1 MAKLGINTGITAND
15 GTGDTLREA
24 GGKINT
30 NFDEV
35 YSAIGDGL
43 NLYPGIVTSI
53 TAGNFISISTSFGD
67 VTITGLANTEN
78 INAESLIVTGISTVG
93 MITSTDTMGIGT
105 IYSQRVE
112 VVGAVIANSLSGD
125 GSAITGLATTEFVS
139 TKTLVVSG
147 VSTLGIITGATSIGV
162 DDVYSFDVYA
172 NNFHGDGS
180 NITVVPYSLVAA
192 AATYSSVA
200 GISTTSQGLTGSP
213 DVVVGIITG
222 TTGNFTSLSASTGLD
237 LSDNANVSFGDGN
250 DYIVDY
256 NGTNA
261 IHNVATSG
269 AIVFQQGGTNKFK
282 FDVGS
287 AQIIPTSNNTGRVG
301 TPDKTWNG
309 GHFTDFNVDGIIT
322 VGIITG
328 ASSVQ
333 ATYFYGDATYLT
345 GVGFATV
352 SGIATFATSAG
363 VATYAVSAGIAT
375 YADSAGIAT
384 NATFAGYATLAG
396 VSTTSGYASLA
407 GVATYSS
414 LAGVATYATNAGVAT
429 YSPLAGVSTY
439 ATNAGVATY
448 ATSAGISTNA
458 TYAGYATLAGVSTTS
473 GYATNAGVATYA
485 TLAGVSTYATNAG
498 ISTNATFAGYATLAG
513 VSTTSGYATNAG
525 VATYAGVSGIS
536 TVSENLTGNP
546 SIAVTSV
553 TSNSLIVSGISTLGV
568 VTGVTAIASTT
579 YYGDGSNLT
588 GVTKPIDLLDL
599 RSNTLSVTG
608 VSTLGIVTGVTEI
621 TATTYYGDGS
631 NLTGVSKPSDL
642 NDADINSLVVSGVST
657 LGIVTGVTE
666 ISATTYYGDGTNL
679 TGVARTDDI
688 RADRLVVTG
697 ISTLGIVTGVTSIEA
712 TTYYG
717 DGTNLTGV
725 ARTDDIRADRLVV
738 TGISTLGV
746 VNVTSIT
753 GDGSNLTGI
762 ANTIN
767 TVSETLV
774 VSGVS
779 TLGVVNV
786 TSISGDGSG
795 LTGVTKPDDLVD
807 MNINSLV
814 VAGISTLGIVT
825 ATAYFGAGGGLTGVT
840 KPADL
845 NDADINS
852 LVVAGITTLGI
863 ITEATSI
870 SVGEVYS
877 TNVTATTVSGDGS
890 GLTNVTA
897 TPEFQVKLDGV
908 AVAGTFSSFDFVYG
922 GEQSTTIVASGTTAV
937 ITNTTIAATA
947 NVNAETLVVS
957 GVSNLGIVTEVT
969 SIGAANVYVTNTLT
983 GSRVAI
989 SSDLLLGDDIKA
1001 NFGDFNDYTI
1011 DFNGIEGVH
1020 NLKSAELVIQDSG
1033 SDKIRINPSSISITP
1048 ETDDTGSVG
1057 SPTNNWNNGHF
1068 TNLTVGAAITVG
1080 VVTGATYYG
1089 DGSNLTGITDNI
1101 RATTLAVTGVS
1112 TLGVVTGATYY
1123 GDGSALT
1130 GVVKTSELNDANI
1143 NSLVV
1148 AGISTLGIVTGVE
1161 SIGVGTVYA
1170 TSLIGDGS
1178 GLTGVGNTINTVS
1191 ETLVVSGVSTLG
1203 IVTVTSISGD
1213 GSGLTGVGNTID
1225 TRSETLVVSGVST
1238 LGIVTVTS
1246 ISGDGSGL
1254 TGIAVTENVSTNSL
1268 VVTGISTLG
1277 VVTVTS
1283 ISGDGS
1289 GLTGVGKTI
1298 NTVSETLVV
1307 SGVSTLGVV
1316 TGATY
1321 FGDGTNLTGVARTD
1335 DIRADR
1341 LVVTG
1346 ISTLGVVTVTSISGD
1361 GSNLTGV
1368 TKPSDLND
1376 ANINSIVVSGV
1387 STLGVVNVTSVSGD
1401 GSGLTGVAA
1410 TENVSTNSLVVT
1422 GVSTLGVITGASSI
1436 DVTDVYAANLSGIG
1450 SNVTG
1455 VLFATE
1461 SSYSST
1467 SGVATVSQGL
1477 TGFPDVG
1484 VSTITGIG
1492 ATFLTVKSSI
1502 IQVDQEIDITGNH
1515 PINFGDNNEYSIIYN
1530 GDDAIHKVSS
1540 GNIGISSDLGTT
1552 IEIDPV
1558 SASIFP
1564 EVNNTG
1570 SIGTEGKK
1578 WKKGYIDQI
1587 LSGVVTASIYY
1598 GDGSQI
1604 TGVVKPSDLNELSPD
1619 TLVVTGVSTLGVVS
1633 VTSISGDG
1641 SSLTGLVKPN
1651 DLNLLDITR
1660 LTVSGISTLGIVTG
1674 ATYFGDGSNLTGV
1687 TKPGELDNLNI
1698 TNLNVV
1704 GGISTLGVVTG
1715 ATYFGDGSALTGVN
1729 HDISY
1734 WTSAQVGNVGVVT
1747 TSSVGVGTLIPES
1760 AAHPDN
1766 VAILNA
1772 GIVTA
1777 REYYGDGSNLTGV
1790 FDGVTISKETFSVTG
1805 IQTTFV
1811 LQESTYQ
1818 PGYID
1823 VYQNGQYLSHPDD
1836 YSYITNTTFALVSA
1850 ASTGDVV
1857 STLVYVNGSVSSGI
1871 GVTLQVSGDSKGIAG
1886 TINFDGNFGID
1897 VTDGIGTIS
1906 IGTPILRPVEFANGI
1921 AVSGG
1926 ITTVGIITA
1935 ETYFGDGSNL
1945 TGLGTATV
1953 STNSLNV
1960 QGVTTTTNIIE
1971 VRSDDSAPARIDY
1984 YCEVSNAHYT
1994 RVQAAP
2000 HSEYSGNA
2008 VVTLP
2013 TVDGELLVG
2022 NTDTPTDQNI
2032 NTTGIITASS
2042 FKGNFN
2048 ADDVSIKNLNVSGL
2062 STLGVVTNTTD
2073 VSYAV
2078 NGRWTLEAEGT
2089 ENYVFSGIGLTEP
2102 TPDPVIYLQRGAVYE
2117 FDNQSGGAHPFV
2129 IRRYSQGGRYDDGV
2143 TGNATAVGIITFMVP
2158 FSAPNTLYYQCNN
2171 HAGMGNTI
2179 RVFPDLI

>member
-192 AATYSSVA
+192 AATYSSVS
-200 GISTTSQGLTGSP
+200 GISTTSEGLTGSP
-213 DVVVGIITG
+213 DVVIGIITG

-1178 GLTGVGNTINTVS
+1178 GLTGVGNTI
-1191 ETLVVSGVSTLG
+1191 
-1203 IVTVTSISGD
+1203 
-1213 GSGLTGVGNTID
+1213 D

-1515 PINFGDNNEYSIIYN
+1515 PINFGDNNEYSIIYD

-1604 TGVVKPSDLNELSPD
+1604 TGVVKPSDLNGL
-1619 TLVVTGVSTLGVVS
+1619 TVGNLNVTGVSTLGIAT

-1641 SSLTGLVKPN
+1641 SGLTGVTKPS

-1660 LTVSGISTLGIVTG
+1660 LTVSGVSTLGIVT
-1674 ATYFGDGSNLTGV
+1674 AVTYYGDGSNISNV
-1687 TKPGELDNLNI
+1687 TKPSDLNELSPSRL
-1698 TNLNVV
+1698 VV
-1704 GGISTLGVVTG
+1704 TGVSTLGVVTG
-1715 ATYFGDGSALTGVN
+1715 ATYYGDGSALTGVT
-1729 HDISY
+1729 HEKVQWSE
-1734 WTSAQVGNVGVVT
+1734 GVTGIVT
-1747 TSSVGVGTLIPES
+1747 FSSVGIGTNNADS
-1760 AAHPDN
+1760 DAHPDN
-1766 VAILNA
+1766 TAILNV
-1772 GIVTA
+1772 GVVTA
-1777 REYYGDGSNLTGV
+1777 REYYGDGRNLTGI
-1790 FDGVTISKETFSVTG
+1790 FDGVFISKETFSVTG
-1805 IQTTFV
+1805 IQTTFA

-1836 YSYITNTTFALVSA
+1836 YSYITDTTFALVSA
-1850 ASTGDVV
+1850 ASTGDVI
-1857 STLVYVNGSVSSGI
+1857 STLVYVNGSISSGI

-1897 VTDGIGTIS
+1897 VTNGIGTIS

-1921 AVSGG
+1921 AVTGG

-1935 ETYFGDGSNL
+1935 QIYYGDGSYL

-2048 ADDVSIKNLNVSGL
+2048 ADDVSITNLNVSGL

-2089 ENYVFSGIGLTEP
+2089 ENYVFSGIGFTEP
-2102 TPDPVIYLQRGAVYE
+2102 TADPVIYLQRGSVYE